1 MDTIIHQ
8 LCSSI
13 LTHLPPLQGRHWF
26 GEDGL
31 VQISGTILQSEL
43 LRPDAVEYANVHQCR
58 EELQV
63 YRSVSDLLI
72 SYVCMYNCT
81 RSCPL
86 SANVLPDGVQYEELC
101 TVSSCVCSPIL

>member
-1 MDTIIHQ
+1 MIWTQ
-8 LCSSI
+8 SSNNVCSSI

-43 LRPDAVEYANVHQCR
+43 LRPDVVEYANVHQRR

-63 YRSVSDLLI
+63 YRNVSGLVI
-72 SYVCMYNCT
+72 SYVRT
-81 RSCPL
+81 IAQVPAPL
-86 SANVLPDGVQYEELC
+86 SANKMPDGVQHEELLYLS
-101 TVSSCVCSPIL
+101 VSVT

>member
-43 LRPDAVEYANVHQCR
+43 FRPDAVEYANVHQCR

-63 YRSVSDLLI
+63 YRSVSGLLI
-72 SYVCMYNCT
+72 SYVCMYVQ
-81 RSCPL
+81 L
-86 SANVLPDGVQYEELC
+86 HEVLPPQC
-101 TVSSCVCSPIL
+101 